1 MNSEMKNSLSVSA
14 DGEVLK
20 CAKGA
25 EVSECGFTPGAKV
38 CAKCGALPIQVKM
51 VPVNDE
57 EGMEEELEEEMEEDF
72 EADMEKGMEAMEG
85 AGPDAMP
92 RRRVLPMQ
100 DDMMED
106 DMEEEDED
114 SMDEEKSSYLKKFGP
129 KRYMKRY
136 GKKPW
141 MPEEELEQKMSEMIE
156 DEEDEEDEDEDL
168 TDAEK
173 ALLWTINK
181 KRKARGLAATT
192 NGFSKKEMEE
202 DLEDDEEEEILD
214 TEDDEDDD
222 LTDEE
227 KALLWTVNQKRKKR
241 GLTATTNGFAKKM
254 MLEEESM
261 IEDED
266 MADEE
271 AEKKLMLERM
281 RKKRIA
287 SMGMKSEDLGPRG
300 YVCAIER
307 KAYSAKSSV
316 CDDCP
321 GGCISEK
328 GLPGLLHVEGLAEQ
342 MFNGK
347 VLDSG
352 YSAKAD
358 MYVIDVQVKSGAV
371 NEVFVDGTTAE
382 VMGFHRLDNSVF
394 EQKSYNNGPMSMIQ
408 FHEAADIAVKAI
420 DGHVIGVEPDS
431 FEGIDSYAVE
441 IDGFDGKS
449 YDVFVS
455 LDGEVLGY
463 DKYEMDEAE
472 EIEAEAAEIALKR
485 AFTDDQRTSMAK
497 EGMAMPDGSF
507 PIKSESDL
515 RNAIQAFG
523 RAKDKEAA
531 KRHIMK
537 RAKDMGK
544 EDLIPANWVMG
555 GGTEKKSDS
564 IDSSLMASLIE
575 FELLQA
581 ETEIN

>member
-1 MNSEMKNSLSVSA
+1 MDGEMNNSLNVSTE
-14 DGEVLK
+14 GEVLK

-25 EVSECGFTPGAKV
+25 DVSACGFTPGARV
-38 CAKCGALPIQVKM
+38 CAKCGALPVQMKM
-51 VPVNDE
+51 VPVDDTE
-57 EGMEEELEEEMEEDF
+57 DGEEEMPED
-72 EADMEKGMEAMEG
+72 EDRAMPAPRPAAAKPAPVAMEDAGMEPEQLAV
-85 AGPDAMP
+85 D
-92 RRRVLPMQ
+92 
-100 DDMMED
+100 
-106 DMEEEDED
+106 EEDEE
-114 SMDEEKSSYLKKFGP
+114 SMDEEKTAYYKKFGYD
-129 KRYMKRY
+129 RYMKKY

-141 MPEEELEQKMSEMIE
+141 MPEDDSEDMGP
-156 DEEDEEDEDEDL
+156 DEEEDMTDE
-168 TDAEK
+168 EK
-173 ALLWTINK
+173 ALLWELNK
-181 KRKARGLAATT
+181 KRKARGLAATY
-192 NGFSKKEMEE
+192 NGFKEKGMES
-202 DLEDDEEEEILD
+202 DVEDDEE
-214 TEDDEDDD
+214 DEDMTDEED

-227 KALLWTVNQKRKKR
+227 KELLWALNKKRKAR
-241 GLTATTNGFAKKM
+241 GLTTTTNGFDKKGM
-254 MLEEESM
+254 PAVEDDEMSEEM
-261 IEDED
+261 PD
-266 MADEE
+266 DEE
-271 AEKKLMLERM
+271 AEKQAMLERM
-281 RKKRIA
+281 RKKRIK
-287 SMGMKSEDLGPRG
+287 SMGMKSEDLGSRG

-307 KAYSAKSSV
+307 KAYPGGASV

-321 GGCISEK
+321 GGCVAEK

-342 MFNGK
+342 MFDGK

-394 EQKSYNNGPMSMIQ
+394 EQKSAVGGLEMIQ

-431 FEGIDSYAVE
+431 FEGIDAYAVE
-441 IDGFDGKS
+441 IDAFDGKS

-485 AFTDDQRTSMAK
+485 AFTEDQRTSMAK
-497 EGMAMPDGSF
+497 EGTAMPDGSF

-515 RNAIQAFG
+515 RNAIQAYG

-531 KRHIMK
+531 KHHIMK
-537 RAKDMGK
+537 RAKEMGK
-544 EDLIPANWVMG
+544 ENLIPSNWVMG
-555 GGTEKKSDS
+555 GATEKKSDA
-564 IDSSLMASLIE
+564 IDASLMASLIE

-581 ETEIN
+581 ETENN